1 MVVRDDILVPAVLP
15 AEAAGDDAELY
26 KAEPPVQR
34 ERGRVGADDRVELQH
49 TEAEV
54 LGGFHAVP
62 HERLPDMLPAQPAF
76 YGIAR
81 VADVAASAPLLGCRI

>member
-1 MVVRDDILVPAVLP
+1 MVVRDDILVSAVLP

-54 LGGFHAVP
+54 LGGCLLYTSDA
-62 HERLPDMLPAQPAF
+62 
-76 YGIAR
+76 
-81 VADVAASAPLLGCRI
+81 ADE